1 MDITTRKSIE
11 LLITRFYEKV
21 RQDNIIGFIFND
33 VMKVNWEEHLPV
45 MFDFWETILLN
56 ETKYM
61 RNAMGIHFEVNRKVK
76 LEKKHF
82 VRWVQL
88 FTETT
93 DELYTGEV
101 AEMAKKRARSIAD
114 VMLFKMNQENE
125 GLIIPK
131 KE

>member
-1 MDITTRKSIE
+1 MDITTRKDIE

-21 RQDNIIGFIFND
+21 RQDSNIGFIFND

-56 ETKYM
+56 ETKYT
-61 RNAMGIHFEVNRKVK
+61 RNAMGIHFEVNRKIK
-76 LEKKHF
+76 LEEKHF
-82 VRWVQL
+82 ASWIQL
-88 FTETT
+88 FIKTT
-93 DELYTGEV
+93 DELFTGET

-125 GLIIPK
+125 GLTITKI
-131 KE
+131 

>member
-1 MDITTRKSIE
+1 MDISTRKDIE
-11 LLITRFYEKV
+11 LLVTRFYEKV
-21 RQDNIIGFIFND
+21 RQDSSIGFIFND

-56 ETKYM
+56 ETKYT
-61 RNAMGIHFEVNRKVK
+61 RNAMGVHFEVNRKVK
-76 LEKKHF
+76 LEEKHF
-82 VRWVQL
+82 ARWIKL
-88 FTETT
+88 FAETT
-93 DELYTGEV
+93 DELYTGEM

-125 GLIIPK
+125 GLIITK